1 MREELKG
8 PKVENVSVAIVE
20 IPLENNEKE
29 YIVYLLNFRDDI
41 MEGIIVAS
49 SGYGENPQSGEQVKT
64 STLRKGI
71 ELMLPNEAA
80 RIEPIMPDLFDLT
93 NEFWVSFW
101 VNDVMYDKR
110 FIFVPGS
117 INDEAFKF
125 IEILGYKGVIL
136 AS

>member
-41 MEGIIVAS
+41 MEGIIVTS
-49 SGYGENPQSGEQVKT
+49 SGYGENPSTGEQIKT

-80 RIEPIMPDLFDLT
+80 RIEPIMPELFPLT

-117 INDEAFKF
+117 INDEAFKL
-125 IEILGYKGVIL
+125 IDILGYKGVVL
-136 AS
+136 AT

>member
-1 MREELKG
+1 
-8 PKVENVSVAIVE
+8 
-20 IPLENNEKE
+20 
-29 YIVYLLNFRDDI
+29 
-41 MEGIIVAS
+41 MEGIIVTS
-49 SGYGENPQSGEQVKT
+49 SGYGENPSTGEQIKT

-80 RIEPIMPDLFDLT
+80 RIEPIMPELFPLT

-117 INDEAFKF
+117 INDEAFKL
-125 IEILGYKGVIL
+125 IDILGYKGVVL
-136 AS
+136 AT